1 MEKFPRAISA
11 VVAVQE
17 DKLLLVKEILENGKE
32 YWIFP
37 GGGVEFGESTEDA
50 AVREVKEEIGLSVKI
65 DHLIGFKEVIRKEF
79 DYHTIVFFYMAEPLG
94 EVVISDKK
102 ILEARYFTL
111 EEASALPLVDS
122 ARWVIDQVIKEQEP
136 QVKPL

>member
-1 MEKFPRAISA
+1 
-11 VVAVQE
+11 
-17 DKLLLVKEILENGKE
+17 
-32 YWIFP
+32 
-37 GGGVEFGESTEDA
+37 
-50 AVREVKEEIGLSVKI
+50 
-65 DHLIGFKEVIRKEF
+65 
-79 DYHTIVFFYMAEPLG
+79 MAEPLG